1 MTDHIEI
8 PADLDGTRADRAVAI
23 LCDISRQAARM
34 AIESGGVVRRGL
46 ALTGAVKVAEGDVLQ
61 VHLVEA
67 QQTVIPEAS
76 VDFAVAFEDED
87 VLVVDKPA
95 GVVVHP
101 GAGRPGGTLANGL
114 LARFPE
120 LSDLAQECRWGIVHR
135 IDRDTSGLLIVGRNA
150 KTFQRL
156 QAALKGREIKRD
168 YRALVSGLFES
179 ATGTIDAPIGRDP
192 AEPTRMAVV
201 EAGRSA
207 RTHYQ
212 RLAEWDDAD
221 VSLASV
227 SLETGRTHQI
237 RVHMQ
242 SIGHPVVGD
251 PIYGRKRPTPGDPGR
266 TWLHAASLTFDH
278 PSGSGPMTVRSDLPE
293 DLVASIAGLGDPTRG
308 AVT

>member
-1 MTDHIEI
+1 MTEHIEV
-8 PADLDGTRADRAVAI
+8 PADLNGTRADRAVAI
-23 LCDISRQAARM
+23 LCDISRRAARL
-34 AIESGGVVRRGL
+34 AIESGGVVRRGIAL
-46 ALTGAVKVAEGDVLQ
+46 AGAAKVAEGDVL
-61 VHLVEA
+61 LVDLAEVQERA
-67 QQTVIPEAS
+67 IPEAS
-76 VDFAVAFEDED
+76 VDFAVVFEDQD
-87 VLVVDKPA
+87 LLVVDKPA

-120 LSDLAQECRWGIVHR
+120 ISDLAPEYRWGIVHR
-135 IDRDTSGLLIVGRNA
+135 IDRDTSGLLIVGKNVE
-150 KTFQRL
+150 TIQHL
-156 QAALKGREIKRD
+156 QAALKRRDIKRE
-168 YRALVSGLFES
+168 YRALVSGRFVS

-201 EAGRSA
+201 EAGRPA

-221 VSLASV
+221 VSFASV

-237 RVHMQ
+237 RVHMR

-251 PIYGRKRPTPGDPGR
+251 PVYGRKGSTPGDPGR

-293 DLVASIAGLGDPTRG
+293 DLVVSLTGLGDPIRG
-308 AVT
+308 AIA